1 MNELIVSALKRII
14 AAVADGQ
21 QEDKKFLFSKLNIKG
36 GFWLMVVSTEDAWN
50 FCYIIPNEDPDASL
64 DDSGPKCSTNGMV

>member
-1 MNELIVSALKRII
+1 MNELVVSALKQII

-50 FCYIIPNEDPDASL
+50 FCYIIPNDESNASI
-64 DDSGPKCSTNGMV
+64 DDTRIVVPNAL